1 MKKIINLLITFV
13 MAFSFISINKS
24 APVSTQE
31 NGEVVGL
38 DFWTF
43 WGSDGCRNC
52 CWSFGGIV

>member
-24 APVSTQE
+24 APVSAQE
-31 NGEVVGL
+31 NGEVVEL

-43 WGSDGCRNC
+43 WGSEPRRNVV
-52 CWSFGGIV
+52 GHLVE

>member
-38 DFWTF
+38 DSWTF
-43 WGSDGCRNC
+43 WGSEPRRNVV
-52 CWSFGGIV
+52 GHLVK